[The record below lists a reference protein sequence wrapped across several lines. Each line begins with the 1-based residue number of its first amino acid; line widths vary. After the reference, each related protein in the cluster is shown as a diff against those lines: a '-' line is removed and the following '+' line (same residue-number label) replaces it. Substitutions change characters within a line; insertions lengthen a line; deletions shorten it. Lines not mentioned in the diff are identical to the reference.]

1 MIKKENLPKGW
12 KNVILKDVL
21 NSLENGNRPKGGI
34 KDINEGIPSLGGE
47 HLNSSGG
54 FKFNNVKRVTHEFY
68 NSLKRGKI
76 KKGDVLVVKD
86 GATTGKT
93 SFVDSGFPF
102 EEAAVNEHVF
112 ILRGKKEFIDQKFLF
127 YHLFSPLGQLQ
138 IDSNFRGATIG
149 GINTQ
154 FVKNYKLTLPPLKTQ
169 QKIVEILEKAEKL
182 KEWRAEADVL
192 INEYLKSV
200 FLEMF
205 GDPVKNPKSWPL
217 KKFKDLMV
225 GTPQNGLYKNSS
237 YYTKG
242 EDGVPILRIDSFYD
256 GKIENIQNLKRII
269 CTDDEIN
276 RFKLKNQNIVIN
288 RVNSIEYLGKCA
300 LVEGLL
306 EETVYESNVMQIELN
321 LSLIN
326 PIYLTKLLCTTYVHN
341 QIRNKAKKAV
351 NQASINQKDVNSL
364 SIMVPPLE
372 LQNQFAQTVKKV
384 EQIKTH
390 QKQSKQQINNLFNN
404 LMQKAFKGELTC

>member
-1 MIKKENLPKGW
+1 M
-12 KNVILKDVL
+12 
-21 NSLENGNRPKGGI
+21 
-34 KDINEGIPSLGGE
+34 
-47 HLNSSGG
+47 
-54 FKFNNVKRVTHEFY
+54 
-68 NSLKRGKI
+68 
-76 KKGDVLVVKD
+76 
-86 GATTGKT
+86 
-93 SFVDSGFPF
+93 
-102 EEAAVNEHVF
+102 
-112 ILRGKKEFIDQKFLF
+112 
-127 YHLFSPLGQLQ
+127 
-138 IDSNFRGATIG
+138 
-149 GINTQ
+149 
-154 FVKNYKLTLPPLKTQ
+154 KNYKLTLPPLKTQ